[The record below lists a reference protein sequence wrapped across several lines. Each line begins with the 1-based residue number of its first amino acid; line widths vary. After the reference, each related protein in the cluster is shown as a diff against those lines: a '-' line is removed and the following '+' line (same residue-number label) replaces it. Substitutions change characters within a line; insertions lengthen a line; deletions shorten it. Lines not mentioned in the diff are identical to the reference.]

1 MGGGGKA
8 QLWLWLRFIL
18 IYPLVTALIKL
29 FMSST
34 QFLQTHILSYGL
46 LSSLCLI
53 YSCESDFHSKE
64 EAKLNEVMDSVLN
77 IGQTCL
83 PSWAYHAFQRSNH
96 NLVSLLF
103 IFVFLTFN
111 YQAKN
116 QSLTGLSF
124 VKLFLTTEIII
135 CI

>member
-1 MGGGGKA
+1 MVVAEVYPDLPISHSTNKVIHVFNTI
-8 QLWLWLRFIL
+8 LTNSYSVIWLIV
-18 IYPLVTALIKL
+18 IIV
-29 FMSST
+29 
-34 QFLQTHILSYGL
+34 H
-46 LSSLCLI
+46 I